1 MPYTNQKSF
10 FEFQKSPVQE
20 KIAMFMNNANNQD
33 PKQLGELEYGRYEWK
48 LIFSFAP
55 VKTAFHG
62 ACELV
67 YYMWFTPKLT
77 SHSPRLV
84 ACT

>member
-33 PKQLGELEYGRYEWK
+33 PKQLGELEYGRYE
-48 LIFSFAP
+48 
-55 VKTAFHG
+55 
-62 ACELV
+62 
-67 YYMWFTPKLT
+67 
-77 SHSPRLV
+77 
-84 ACT
+84 